1 MKNKKINYSI
11 SDNANKGSLGDKTKK
26 ERNTN
31 NNNPSYLPKGEESN
45 IPKKFLPSTEKD
57 K

>member
-11 SDNANKGSLGDKTKK
+11 SDNTNKGSLGDKTKK